1 MILNVQNRFFLYIFF
16 LLIFISFNSTPASA
30 GGSKEPPESPVV
42 VQEQEHVPV
51 VTASGGG
58 LADEIRSLTET
69 GILSYMLQAIE
80 LIRSRDL
87 IASDFGRLMSG
98 INTILIR
105 RIYPDSLARLP
116 VIDMPQTSNYTRII
130 REAERGSYIQPPANS
145 DDFLELV
152 LPFLAI
158 NSNSDEYIR
167 SIAMRDLERAGQV
180 QPLSVLPAYF
190 TGILHEYAGRHN
202 EAISA
207 YNRAYSISREFYPSQ
222 IGIARV
228 NRITGN
234 PAEAVSIL
242 SNLAVIYPD
251 SREIRRELAHCYYAN
266 SDWPHALP
274 AIEEILRADPRDGV
288 FLLMRAYILIDQGNY
303 SQANASLDNYASI
316 NSNNRDYLYMRAQ
329 VQFDGSRNRDSALN
343 YLRSILRVNPND
355 VQAMIFAVTL
365 LMDSQ
370 REPDHVEG
378 RELLERLRQA
388 AGSSIEVM
396 NLSLRDA
403 VRRESW
409 QEAQRYLNSVL
420 TVRRTIAD
428 ITDGY
433 YIERGLGNNARALIF
448 ARELY
453 DRDTSNN
460 DYSAIY
466 ISALIDNGQRAEA
479 SRLIES
485 RLNSVTNTQL
495 KSRFFY
501 LRSRLQTNTD
511 DALGDLRSSLFE
523 DPRNLDAIIAMFE
536 IYHNRR
542 EERRAVYYL
551 RQALAIAPDN
561 PRLRRY
567 EIEYASLLGR
577 N

>member
-1 MILNVQNRFFLYIFF
+1 VILNAGNRSFLYIFF
-16 LLIFISFNSTPASA
+16 LFLFILCNFPPAFA
-30 GGSKEPPESPVV
+30 GGNKDTPEAPVIQPLEPATSLN
-42 VQEQEHVPV
+42 
-51 VTASGGG
+51 TGG

-69 GILSYMLQAIE
+69 GILSSMLHAVE

-87 IASDFGRLMSG
+87 SATDFGRLMSG
-98 INTILIR
+98 VNTVLIR
-105 RIYPDSLARLP
+105 RVYPDSLARLP
-116 VIDMPQTSNYTRII
+116 AVDMPQTSNYTRIL
-130 REAERGSYIQPPANS
+130 REAERGVYTRPPPDSN
-145 DDFLELV
+145 DFLELV
-152 LPFLAI
+152 LPFLAV
-158 NSNSDEYIR
+158 NNHSDNNLWPI
-167 SIAMRDLERAGQV
+167 ILWDLERAQ
-180 QPLSVLPAYF
+180 QLQSASVLPPYF
-190 TGILHEYAGRHN
+190 SGIILEYSGRYD
-202 EAISA
+202 EAVLA
-207 YNRAYSISREFYPSQ
+207 FNKAYSISNEFYPAQ

-228 NRITGN
+228 DRLKGN
-234 PAEAVSIL
+234 PAAAAAIL
-242 SNLAVIYPD
+242 SNLAVVYPD
-251 SREIRRELAHCYYAN
+251 SGEIRRELALCYYAN
-266 SDWPHALP
+266 HDWPRALP
-274 AIEEILRADPRDGV
+274 AIEEILRAEPRDGE
-288 FLLMRAYILIDQGNY
+288 FLLMRAHILIDQGHY
-303 SQANASLDNYASI
+303 SQANTSLDNYASI

-343 YLRSILRVNPND
+343 YLRSILRTSPND
-355 VQAMIFAVTL
+355 TQAMIFAVTL

-370 REPDHVEG
+370 REGDHAEG

-388 AGSSIEVM
+388 AGSLTEVM
-396 NLSLRDA
+396 TLSLRDA

-420 TVRRTIAD
+420 AVRRTAED
-428 ITDGY
+428 LTDGY
-433 YIERGLGNNARALIF
+433 YIERGLGNNSRALTY

-453 DRDTSNN
+453 DRDNSNN
-460 DYSAIY
+460 DYTVIY
-466 ISALIDNGQRAEA
+466 ISALIDNNQRTEA

-485 RLNSVTNTQL
+485 RLNSITNTQL

-501 LRSRLQTNTD
+501 LRSRLQTNSD

-551 RQALAIAPDN
+551 RQALAIAPDH
-561 PRLRRY
+561 PQLRRY

>member
-1 MILNVQNRFFLYIFF
+1 VIINAENRSFLHVLFLFLFILCN
-16 LLIFISFNSTPASA
+16 PASA
-30 GGSKEPPESPVV
+30 FAGGNNETSGTPSVQVPETSPVSSS
-42 VQEQEHVPV
+42 
-51 VTASGGG
+51 TGG

-69 GILSYMLQAIE
+69 GILSSMLHAIE

-87 IASDFGRLMSG
+87 NASDFGRLMSG
-98 INTILIR
+98 VNTTLIR
-105 RIYPDSLARLP
+105 RVYPDSLSRLP
-116 VIDMPQTSNYTRII
+116 VVDMPQTSNYARII
-130 REAERGSYIQPPANS
+130 REAERGAYMRPPS
-145 DDFLELV
+145 DSNDFLELV
-152 LPFLAI
+152 LPFLAV
-158 NSNSDEYIR
+158 NNHDSDIWP
-167 SIAMRDLERAGQV
+167 IAVRDLERAEQL
-180 QPLSVLPAYF
+180 QNASVLPPYF
-190 TGILHEYAGRHN
+190 TGIIHEYAGRYS
-202 EAISA
+202 EAITA
-207 YNRAYSISREFYPSQ
+207 YSRAYSISGELYPAQ

-228 NRITGN
+228 NRLTGN
-234 PAEAVSIL
+234 PAAAVSIL
-242 SNLAVIYPD
+242 SNLAVMYPD
-251 SREIRRELAHCYYAN
+251 SKEIRRELALCYYTN
-266 SDWPHALP
+266 HDWPRALP
-274 AIEEILRADPRDGV
+274 AVEEILRAEPRDGE
-288 FLLMRAYILIDQGNY
+288 FLLMRAHILIDQGNY

-329 VQFDGSRNRDSALN
+329 IQFDGSRNRDSALN
-343 YLRSILRVNPND
+343 YLRSILRTSPND
-355 VQAMIFAVTL
+355 TQALIFAVTL

-370 REPDHVEG
+370 REGDHAEG
-378 RELLERLRQA
+378 RELLERLRQVS
-388 AGSSIEVM
+388 GSLIEVM

-420 TVRRTIAD
+420 AVRRNAED
-428 ITDGY
+428 LTDGY
-433 YIERGLGNNARALIF
+433 HIERGLGNNARALAY

-460 DYSAIY
+460 DYTVIY
-466 ISALIDNGQRAEA
+466 ISALIDNGQRTEA

-485 RLNSVTNTQL
+485 RLNSITNAQL

-501 LRSRLQTNTD
+501 LRSRLQAD
-511 DALGDLRSSLFE
+511 SEDALSDLRSSLFE

-551 RQALAIAPDN
+551 RQALAIAPDH
-561 PRLRRY
+561 PQLRRY